1 MKPSNSAVRLAALL
15 REPGIVQLPCC
26 FDAFSAMLIERAG
39 FKATFISGFASIAAR
54 YALPDMGLIDG
65 SAALEIA
72 RPILERTSIPVF
84 ADIDTGYGGNINI
97 RHTVLQFARAGAA
110 AVMIEDQ
117 LWPKRCGHLSGKQV
131 VSRGEAISRVE
142 AAVAARDQAAQPL
155 LILARTDA
163 RGTDGLDE
171 ALYRAQAFTEC
182 GADMIFVEA
191 PLDLEELKQIPKR
204 VAAPCMANM
213 LEDGVTPFLDPEQ
226 LQDIG
231 FKLVAYPLTLLSAS
245 AAAMTDALSRVKAGR
260 RGGRRMR
267 FDEMK
272 TLLGFAELGAWGAEF
287 PEK

>member
-1 MKPSNSAVRLAALL
+1 
-15 REPGIVQLPCC
+15 
-26 FDAFSAMLIERAG
+26 
-39 FKATFISGFASIAAR
+39 
-54 YALPDMGLIDG
+54 
-65 SAALEIA
+65 
-72 RPILERTSIPVF
+72 
-84 ADIDTGYGGNINI
+84 
-97 RHTVLQFARAGAA
+97 
-110 AVMIEDQ
+110 
-117 LWPKRCGHLSGKQV
+117 
-131 VSRGEAISRVE
+131 
-142 AAVAARDQAAQPL
+142 

-163 RGTDGLDE
+163 RGTHGLDE